1 MTEKLKEKKNEI
13 SERFAHLVTYKNTKG
28 FNNKTNRLGLPSSF
42 NKILLYD
49 ENPKII
55 FNEKTITIKFQHI
68 ASDDAVE
75 YIYDLF
81 TELKKYKGIKGFF
94 KKSNDNISLQI
105 FPTND
110 IDGSITTWHSVK
122 LKEINNKF
130 IEDENEV
137 NKIET
142 TLIFSFKKMKF
153 KFLSKISKNEKI
165 RETNQSEEVEKLP
178 TE

>member
-1 MTEKLKEKKNEI
+1 MTEKLQEKKNEI
-13 SERFAHLVTYKNTKG
+13 NERFAHLVTYKNTKG
-28 FNNKTNRLGLPSSF
+28 FNNKTNRLILPTSF

-49 ENPKII
+49 ENPRIL

-75 YIYDLF
+75 YIHELF

-94 KKSNDNISLQI
+94 KKSIDDITLQI
-105 FPTND
+105 FPICD
-110 IDGSITTWHSVK
+110 IDGSATTWHSVK
-122 LKEINNKF
+122 LKEINNAF
-130 IEDENEV
+130 VEDENEV

-153 KFLSKISKNEKI
+153 KFLSKKSQDEKI
-165 RETNQSEEVEKLP
+165 CETNESEKSKDESTK
-178 TE
+178 